1 MKSASFLPLQADNNS
16 SVGRGCRRAATRE
29 DARPTKAISNRKS
42 KIVNFHIMHKASK
55 KTMPATKSTTPTQQ
69 RLWLMY
75 PPKLIKKPF
84 IWEVGHKFKVVTNIR
99 QASVTDEIGI
109 VCLELDGKRDEV
121 KAAIKWLE
129 KQGVNVE
136 PVEIGVIAG

>member
-1 MKSASFLPLQADNNS
+1 MATKKKNS
-16 SVGRGCRRAATRE
+16 
-29 DARPTKAISNRKS
+29 
-42 KIVNFHIMHKASK
+42 
-55 KTMPATKSTTPTQQ
+55 ATKSNSPTQQ

-75 PPKLIKKPF
+75 PPRLIKQPF
-84 IWEVGHKFKVVTNIR
+84 IWEAGHKFKITTNIR

-109 VCLELDGKRDEV
+109 VCLELDGARDEV
-121 KAAIKWLE
+121 KAANKWLE

>member
-1 MKSASFLPLQADNNS
+1 MATKKKVSVTKPSAS
-16 SVGRGCRRAATRE
+16 
-29 DARPTKAISNRKS
+29 
-42 KIVNFHIMHKASK
+42 
-55 KTMPATKSTTPTQQ
+55 TQQ

-109 VCLELDGKRDEV
+109 VCLELDGAR
-121 KAAIKWLE
+121 AAVDAAVKWLV

>member
-1 MKSASFLPLQADNNS
+1 M
-16 SVGRGCRRAATRE
+16 AT
-29 DARPTKAISNRKS
+29 KKKKIS
-42 KIVNFHIMHKASK
+42 
-55 KTMPATKSTTPTQQ
+55 ATKSNSPTQQ

-75 PPKLIKKPF
+75 PPKLIKQPF
-84 IWEVGHKFKVVTNIR
+84 IYEIGRKFKVVTNIR
-99 QASVTDEIGI
+99 QASITDEIGI
-109 VCLELDGKRDEV
+109 VCLELDGRRDEV

>member
-1 MKSASFLPLQADNNS
+1 M
-16 SVGRGCRRAATRE
+16 
-29 DARPTKAISNRKS
+29 
-42 KIVNFHIMHKASK
+42 
-55 KTMPATKSTTPTQQ
+55 ATKKKVSVTKPNSPVQQ

-75 PPKLIKKPF
+75 PPKLIKQPF
-84 IWEVGHKFKVVTNIR
+84 IWEVAQKFKVVTNIR

>member
-1 MKSASFLPLQADNNS
+1 MATPKKHP
-16 SVGRGCRRAATRE
+16 AATK
-29 DARPTKAISNRKS
+29 PNS
-42 KIVNFHIMHKASK
+42 
-55 KTMPATKSTTPTQQ
+55 PAQQ

-109 VCLELDGKRDEV
+109 VCLELDGARSEV
-121 KAAIKWLE
+121 TAAVKWLV

>member
-1 MKSASFLPLQADNNS
+1 MSKVSKKL
-16 SVGRGCRRAATRE
+16 AAT
-29 DARPTKAISNRKS
+29 
-42 KIVNFHIMHKASK
+42 
-55 KTMPATKSTTPTQQ
+55 TKSTTPTQQ

-75 PPKLIKKPF
+75 PPRLIKKPF

-129 KQGVNVE
+129 KNGVNVE
-136 PVEIGVIAG
+136 PVEISAIEG

>member
-1 MKSASFLPLQADNNS
+1 MDTAKAQKQFNPKVPFMA
-16 SVGRGCRRAATRE
+16 
-29 DARPTKAISNRKS
+29 KAI
-42 KIVNFHIMHKASK
+42 K
-55 KTMPATKSTTPTQQ
+55 KPSPFTKPNAPPQQ

-109 VCLELDGKRDEV
+109 VCLELQGTRAEV
-121 KAAIKWLE
+121 DSAIRWLE
-129 KQGVNVE
+129 KNKVNVE

>member
-1 MKSASFLPLQADNNS
+1 MRV
-16 SVGRGCRRAATRE
+16 SVE
-29 DARPTKAISNRKS
+29 SNKFMTA
-42 KIVNFHIMHKASK
+42 KK
-55 KTMPATKSTTPTQQ
+55 KTFATKPNSPVQQ

-84 IWEVGHKFKVVTNIR
+84 IYEVGHKFMVVTNIR

-109 VCLELDGKRDEV
+109 VCLELDGARSEV
-121 KAAIKWLE
+121 GRAITWLV

>member
-1 MKSASFLPLQADNNS
+1 MAKALEKSRP
-16 SVGRGCRRAATRE
+16 RRK
-29 DARPTKAISNRKS
+29 PHS
-42 KIVNFHIMHKASK
+42 
-55 KTMPATKSTTPTQQ
+55 PTQQ

-109 VCLELDGKRDEV
+109 VCLELDGARDEV